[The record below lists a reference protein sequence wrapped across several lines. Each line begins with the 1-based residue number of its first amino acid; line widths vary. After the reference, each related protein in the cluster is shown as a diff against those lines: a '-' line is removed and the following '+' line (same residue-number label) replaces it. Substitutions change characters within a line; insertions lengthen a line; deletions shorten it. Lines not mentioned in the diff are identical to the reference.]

1 MTIARGNSVAPLHL
15 ISATFPRSGRDTT
28 ACDRCDDGIDRRERD
43 FPFVSARER
52 KAMAIRKKWQ
62 MANYH
67 KLTIHSFCLQYCT
80 FVAASADHYDACHLI
95 GATAVTHV
103 D

>member
-43 FPFVSARER
+43 FPRVCQRE
-52 KAMAIRKKWQ
+52 KGNGDQ
-62 MANYH
+62 EEMANGENII
-67 KLTIHSFCLQYCT
+67 TN
-80 FVAASADHYDACHLI
+80 
-95 GATAVTHV
+95 
-103 D
+103 